1 MHSTVSQQYTSML
14 RACWTLARIPR
25 LLATYEFGTATSAH
39 GSCKPCTVRF
49 RRIAAHFF
57 PHTCPPDTH
66 TQFSPQRTT
75 FTHTLAVGAACLECQ
90 GSLVNTYSSLVLRSM
105 GGSSS
110 ALATH
115 APQWITLKMVSTD
128 LATTRLTRTTL
139 AFRTTVLAIRVSPL
153 HAEVPAALPL
163 HAEVSAALA
172 AADIATHAPQARPL
186 RLMAHQGKT
195 AIFFIPQKV

>member
-1 MHSTVSQQYTSML
+1 
-14 RACWTLARIPR
+14 
-25 LLATYEFGTATSAH
+25 
-39 GSCKPCTVRF
+39 
-49 RRIAAHFF
+49 
-57 PHTCPPDTH
+57 
-66 TQFSPQRTT
+66 
-75 FTHTLAVGAACLECQ
+75 
-90 GSLVNTYSSLVLRSM
+90 M

-172 AADIATHAPQARPL
+172 AADIATHATQARPP
-186 RLMAHQGKT
+186 RLVAMHAEVLAAAATMETPARRQLLVEAPPAGSMPTLT
-195 AIFFIPQKV
+195 ATMKVVALGRKRISPLKKLSASAK